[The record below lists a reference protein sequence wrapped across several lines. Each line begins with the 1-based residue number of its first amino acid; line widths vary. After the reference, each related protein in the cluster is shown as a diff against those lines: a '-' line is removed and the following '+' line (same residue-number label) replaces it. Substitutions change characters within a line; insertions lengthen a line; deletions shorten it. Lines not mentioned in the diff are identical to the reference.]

1 MKRECGD
8 LWRRYKL
15 QGDAGAREALI
26 LAYTP
31 LVKHVVDRMNITPM
45 AYMDRDDLLTHAII
59 GLIDAIDKCDL
70 ERWQQFEAYARARVR
85 GAVIDGIREMD
96 WVPRVTRRT
105 ANQVE
110 NMRAH
115 LSASLGRGATTDELA
130 QALDLDVERVRSVT
144 AGVER
149 GVMLSLDDPVT
160 SGEGDSVALADA
172 IPNPNSL
179 DPASRV
185 DFLAQ
190 HEALAEAIRVLEP
203 DERLVITLYYYEDLT
218 LREIGQVLNRTE
230 ARVCQIHKAAIRKI
244 QECLLDAEEVFL
256 AA

>member
-1 MKRECGD
+1 MKRECGE

-15 QGDAGAREALI
+15 HGDASAREALI

-45 AYMDRDDLLTHAII
+45 AYLDRDDLLTHAII

-70 ERWQQFEAYARARVR
+70 ERWRQFEAYARARVR

-110 NMRAH
+110 NMRAQ
-115 LSASLGRGATTDELA
+115 LSATLGRSATTDELA
-130 QALDLDVERVRSVT
+130 EALDLDPERLRSIT
-144 AGVER
+144 AGVDR
-149 GVMLSLDDPVT
+149 SVMLSLDDPIP
-160 SGEGDSVALADA
+160 SGDGESVALADA
-172 IPNPNSL
+172 IPNPNSQ
-179 DPASRV
+179 DPATRV
-185 DFLAQ
+185 DALAQ
-190 HEALAEAIRVLEP
+190 QEALADAIRQLEP
-203 DERLVITLYYYEDLT
+203 DERLVVTLYYYEDLT
-218 LREIGQVLNRTE
+218 LREIGEVLGRTE

-244 QECLLDAEEVFL
+244 QARLLDAQEVFL